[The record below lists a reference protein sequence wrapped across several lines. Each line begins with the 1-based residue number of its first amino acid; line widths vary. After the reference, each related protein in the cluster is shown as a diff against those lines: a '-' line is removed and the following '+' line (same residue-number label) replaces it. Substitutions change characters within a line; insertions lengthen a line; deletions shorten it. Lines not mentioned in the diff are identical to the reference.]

1 MFLHDW
7 ECVPYTHESHTE
19 KDFRSPGSRIIK
31 NEKPPNLIVGNGTQ
45 VIPQKNMCC
54 VTDQDP

>member
-1 MFLHDW
+1 MFVHDW

-19 KDFRSPGSRIIK
+19 KDFRAPGSGIIK

-54 VTDQDP
+54 VTYQDP